1 MTADAA
7 EPDHLSANLY
17 TLRIF
22 RDNGCMNGQND
33 SSDAMSALLSFTARN
48 VRSYRE
54 EVHLSLLATRLSD
67 TDAVRDVDMA
77 GASSPVTVLP
87 VAGIFGANAS
97 GKSTV
102 LRAMADMR
110 AIVLGSFRQGDH
122 ETRIRRY
129 PFLLHDE
136 SACPSHFEVDLI
148 LSGVRWQYGFEFDD
162 RHVLGEY
169 AYFYPKGRQALVF
182 RRERDAQEHHFGQLF
197 RSSGPELAR
206 LVRRNALLLSVAGA
220 AADATPEDRPR
231 IVAVL
236 GSLFAWFR
244 TSLLLMDSGNGTQ
257 RIARTAD
264 LTRSYGTR
272 ERVVALIRAA
282 DLGITDV
289 ERFHRDFDP
298 ELAERVQRALLNG
311 LEESGPEGQDDRL
324 VVSDLIRLHHTGL
337 DGSAA
342 IDPEHE
348 SEGTLTWVSLIGPVL
363 DALDRGVAVLVD
375 DLDASLHPH
384 LVQRFIHLFQ
394 DRDTNPKCAQLVFNA
409 HDVTIL
415 GDSSQRT
422 LGRDQIWLTEKA
434 ADGTT
439 TLYALADFRP
449 KGDEALGRRYLQ
461 GRYGG
466 VPVLDPAEFRQAID
480 ATDS

>member
-1 MTADAA
+1 M
-7 EPDHLSANLY
+7 HII
-17 TLRIF
+17 RIF
-22 RDNGCMNGQND
+22 RDNGGMSNQDYPSGVR
-33 SSDAMSALLSFTARN
+33 SALLSFTARN

-54 EVHLSLLATRLSD
+54 AVHLSLLATRLSD
-67 TDAVRDVDMA
+67 TDVVRDVDTA
-77 GASSPVTVLP
+77 GASSPVSVLP

-97 GKSTV
+97 GKSTA
-102 LRAMADMR
+102 LRAMADLR
-110 AIVLGSFRQGDH
+110 AIVLGSFRHGDH
-122 ETRIRRY
+122 ETRMRRY
-129 PFLLHDE
+129 PFLLQDE
-136 SACPSHFEVDLI
+136 SARPSLFEVDLI
-148 LSGVRWQYGFEFDD
+148 LSGVRWQYGFEIDD
-162 RHVLGEY
+162 HHVLGEY
-169 AYFYPKGRQALVF
+169 AYYYPKGRQALVF
-182 RRERDAQEHHFGQLF
+182 RRERDRQEPHFGQLF

-220 AADATPEDRPR
+220 AADDTPGNLR
-231 IVAVL
+231 IVTLL
-236 GSLFAWFR
+236 GPLFAWFR

-264 LTRSYGTR
+264 LTRYAETR
-272 ERVVALIRAA
+272 ERVLALIRAA

-289 ERFHRDFDP
+289 ERFHRDFEP
-298 ELAERVQRALLNG
+298 ELAERVRRALRIMNG
-311 LEESGPEGQDDRL
+311 LEESGPEGPDDRL
-324 VVSDLIRLHHTGL
+324 LVSDLVRLHHMGL
-337 DGSAA
+337 EGSAA
-342 IDPEHE
+342 MDSEHE
-348 SEGTLTWVSLIGPVL
+348 SEGTLTWVGMIGPVL
-363 DALDRGVAVLVD
+363 DALRRGGAVLVD

-394 DRDTNPKCAQLVFNA
+394 DRDTNPQCAQLIFNA

-449 KGDEALGRRYLQ
+449 KGDEAVGRRYLQ

-466 VPVLDPAEFRQAID
+466 VPILDPAEFRQAIGSG
-480 ATDS
+480 DS